1 MRRRSLLFDISLQ
14 RLMLHQECSS
24 LCGVGFEGIL
34 RSIQVLEKPFAV
46 AEKWITL
53 KIHHDEITPVL
64 NSRAESLPVQLN
76 QGQMTYV
83 LEVLI
88 SPFFNGENPRNHWS
102 GIEFLNQGKWLLRYT
117 AALTTS
123 ATSATS
129 TTASARAATTVASTF
144 EFAAS
149 LLILFAFRSAT
160 SVAVWVL
167 G

>member
-34 RSIQVLEKPFAV
+34 RSIKVLEKPFAV
-46 AEKWITL
+46 AEKWVAL
-53 KIHHDEITPVL
+53 KIHHDEVTPVL

-76 QGQMTYV
+76 QGQMTDV

-102 GIEFLNQGKWLLRYT
+102 GIEFLDQGKWLLRYT
-117 AALTTS
+117 AA
-123 ATSATS
+123 
-129 TTASARAATTVASTF
+129 TTAPA
-144 EFAAS
+144 
-149 LLILFAFRSAT
+149 
-160 SVAVWVL
+160 
-167 G
+167 